1 MVEIRQIFNE
11 EIIQRMKGLNEA
23 FNSVFFPN
31 KQQVKYQNELWM
43 KDPFTVDARPS
54 NVSAEEYE
62 TFIEM
67 TSDSEK
73 F

>member
-1 MVEIRQIFNE
+1 MKLLIRF
-11 EIIQRMKGLNEA
+11 
-23 FNSVFFPN
+23 FFPN

-43 KDPFTVDARPS
+43 KAPFTVDARPS